1 MAKLILLGPAHD
13 VAGRREDD
21 VDGATI
27 GDVLNEAVRRYG
39 EAFGSLL
46 QSSQVWINGEPA
58 ALSTC
63 VTAHDEVLVLPPVS
77 GG

>member
-21 VDGATI
+21 FDGATL
-27 GDVLNEAVRRYG
+27 DAVLTEAVLRYG
-39 EAFGSLL
+39 AAFESLL
-46 QSSQVWINGEPA
+46 QSSQVWLNGEPA
-58 ALSTC
+58 ALSTF
-63 VTAHDEVLVLPPVS
+63 VNAHDEILVLPPVS